1 MRQIIDERDTAK
13 SWYFAITEFS
23 NCLIIRS
30 PSLLFHE
37 YLREAF
43 IFTQERLQKG
53 EKRGLISFTHEQ
65 KIIWSQ
71 TQFNDIAHDQIIFC
85 WQLFAGQVMSSWQM
99 KRKKN
104 LHRMIVQCH
113 LISFNNYNSSYFKQ
127 KGKYRYFNHSPS
139 GDSMSRV
146 FLTLISPITK
156 LRYGWCVNFE
166 WLNKAIIQSG
176 WGEGYQLFLAAH
188 WYFRLIL
195 RAKVKCIAAVSFVFS
210 CCAISNQYTW
220 YLQGSRISGHSLSKP
235 WTRVSIPH
243 PLDFSFLEYFY
254 FFKKNCVQLIAYSIV
269 VRPGQAKSP
278 GQTKLKYFALFQIAV
293 VRVYFFKRKL
303 LNSLKWSPESC
314 CPTCYSQ
321 TYDYSAHCYWFF
333 SRGTSRLRQVSKE
346 RRLYWSEYLSRPA

>member
-13 SWYFAITEFS
+13 SWYFAIAEFS

-71 TQFNDIAHDQIIFC
+71 TQFNDVAHDQIIFC
-85 WQLFAGQVMSSWQM
+85 WQLFAGQVMGYWQM

-195 RAKVKCIAAVSFVFS
+195 RAKVKCIAAVSFVKNFVKFFPVALFQTNTRDIYKAVES
-210 CCAISNQYTW
+210 AGTVSANREQGFQSLIPWIFLFWSIS
-220 YLQGSRISGHSLSKP
+220 I
-235 WTRVSIPH
+235 
-243 PLDFSFLEYFY
+243 
-254 FFKKNCVQLIAYSIV
+254 FFKKIA
-269 VRPGQAKSP
+269 
-278 GQTKLKYFALFQIAV
+278 
-293 VRVYFFKRKL
+293 
-303 LNSLKWSPESC
+303 
-314 CPTCYSQ
+314 
-321 TYDYSAHCYWFF
+321 F
-333 SRGTSRLRQVSKE
+333 S
-346 RRLYWSEYLSRPA
+346 